1 MPGRED
7 FYRAVHRSAPKG
19 KPVGT
24 HNGFRSHGRF
34 RCLVFLFRRTYS
46 PGFGR
51 YLPEDLSGCRAESTR
66 RALTAFEKWNGES
79 ENPRGT
85 SESGGRERQRPWLKL
100 ESCEGNGEL
109 ERMFGRA

>member
-7 FYRAVHRSAPKG
+7 FHRGVHRFAPKG
-19 KPVGT
+19 RPVGT

-34 RCLVFLFRRTYS
+34 RCLVFLFRRAYS

-66 RALTAFEKWNGES
+66 RALTASEKWNGES
-79 ENPRGT
+79 ENSRGT
-85 SESGGRERQRPWLKL
+85 SKRGGRERQLRPPMP
-100 ESCEGNGEL
+100 ERGDGNGET
-109 ERMFGRA
+109 ERMCG